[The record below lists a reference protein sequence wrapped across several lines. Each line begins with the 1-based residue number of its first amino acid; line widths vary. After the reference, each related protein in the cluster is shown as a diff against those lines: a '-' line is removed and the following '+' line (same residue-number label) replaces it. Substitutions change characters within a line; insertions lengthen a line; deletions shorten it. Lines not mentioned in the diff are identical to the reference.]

1 MMQFPTMVSLQGALP
16 NLPAAS
22 DLVQTSS
29 FGTQSQGLTAPQSPS
44 YTSAMSPFSPS
55 LTSAMPTGKFTQIFF
70 FPLTSLLSLVLV
82 MSNLIISGANMGLQ
96 VHNNMTPF
104 R

>member
-70 FPLTSLLSLVLV
+70 FPSDIFAGPSVGNVQFNNLRCKHGATS
-82 MSNLIISGANMGLQ
+82 
-96 VHNNMTPF
+96 T
-104 R
+104 